1 MKKINCSISLNLFLL
16 AILLGLSTLTC
27 ESRKLKESL
36 KTTPKIDECKGVPAF
51 AKGEKGAFTG
61 FDVVNCYDWTIMS
74 SEHYRL
80 ISK

>member
-1 MKKINCSISLNLFLL
+1 M
-16 AILLGLSTLTC
+16 
-27 ESRKLKESL
+27 